1 MATLSKLALD
11 ELINNEMVKAV
22 PRTIAFGDGQ
32 RFASMKVV
40 SLGENVRQLM
50 IGSVETQGYGIGK
63 PQPFDELLDRSN
75 NIIDIR
81 NTKKIVNK
89 NHNIPNLIL
98 IRITYYLRNYISVPG
113 T

>member
-50 IGSVETQGYGIGK
+50 IGSVETQG
-63 PQPFDELLDRSN
+63 DSS
-75 NIIDIR
+75 DISFVVKGVLR
-81 NTKKIVNK
+81 ICEQVNVK
-89 NHNIPNLIL
+89 CSLAN
-98 IRITYYLRNYISVPG
+98 G
-113 T
+113 Q